1 MVTVEKA
8 IVAKIVKDGKH
19 FEILVDSDIAYDLKE
34 NKTVS
39 ISKML
44 AISQIFSDAKKGMK
58 SSPSDLEK
66 YFHTQEAEKI
76 ATTIVKEGDLQLT
89 TDFRRRKVDEK
100 RKQLVALIARA
111 AIDPRSKLPHPPER
125 IENAMEEARVNIDPF
140 RPAETQMADVVKAIK
155 AVLPLA
161 FDEIEVTAE
170 VSAKYSTKVYGA
182 LKEYGSFTEQWAGDK
197 LIIKVKMPAALK
209 EQFFRRINGLTEGT
223 ARVY

>member
-8 IVAKIVKDGKH
+8 IVAKIDKDGKH

-44 AISQIFSDAKKGMK
+44 AINQIFSDAKKGMK

-66 YFHTQEAEKI
+66 IFHTQEAEKI
-76 ATTIVKEGDLQLT
+76 AVTIVKDGDLQLT
-89 TDFRRRKVDEK
+89 TDFRRKKVEEK
-100 RKQLVALIARA
+100 RKQLVTLIARA

-125 IENAMEEARVNIDPF
+125 IANAIEEARINIDPF
-140 RPAETQMADVVKAIK
+140 KPAETQLNDVVKGIK

-170 VSAKYSTKVYGA
+170 VQAKYSTKVYTV
-182 LKEYGSFTEQWAGDK
+182 LKEYGSFQEQWAGDK

-223 ARVY
+223 ARIY

>member
-8 IVAKIVKDGKH
+8 IVAKMDKDGKH

-39 ISKML
+39 ITKML
-44 AISQIFSDAKKGMK
+44 AINQIYSDAKKGMK

-66 YFHTQEAEKI
+66 AFHTQEAEKI
-76 ATTIVKEGDLQLT
+76 AVIIVKDGDLQLT
-89 TDFRRRKVDEK
+89 TDFRRKKVEEK
-100 RKQLVALIARA
+100 RKQLITLIARA

-140 RPAETQMADVVKAIK
+140 KPAESQLNDIVKAIK
-155 AVLPLA
+155 AILPMA

-170 VSAKYSTKVYGA
+170 VQAKYSTKVYGA
-182 LKEYGSFTEQWAGDK
+182 LKEYGSFQEQWAGDK